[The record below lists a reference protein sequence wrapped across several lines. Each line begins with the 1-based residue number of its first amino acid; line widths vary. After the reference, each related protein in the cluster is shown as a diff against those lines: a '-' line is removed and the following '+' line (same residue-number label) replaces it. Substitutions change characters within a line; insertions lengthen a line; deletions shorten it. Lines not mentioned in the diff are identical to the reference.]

1 MDRANWAQ
9 IKTSFIQLE
18 LATISGNEIAQEKY
32 QSWLTSQRLAWNGT
46 TIVSVLSTG
55 TRPGLVFP
63 QACLALLVAITD
75 KVSESPFFQVDW
87 VAIMLLITCIFF
99 QCRSKNMFIPGL
111 SWIYIPWG
119 ILSLP
124 FEVPLVWKSREK
136 MLCQNKIEGLEKMS
150 CFSWFYWTWKK
161 KILFF
166 YLGDRMSNPNSK
178 QVCLFCGHEKT
189 CKHAMGSWPKTR
201 IKTGNVLFSI
211 FPELTKV
218 SVSVWDLLKYEQKKS
233 MHIASQKENSN
244 EMSYSSQFLPLMTAE
259 PLVELCMCALF
270 LLWFRHVCLF
280 CKWSQVSC
288 YQYGIFYPWQLCH
301 PTSTKGG
308 RGGWPQLHST
318 VISQEGNTQKFG
330 KLLPDTIINEMDE
343 NIHQLPPWPVPR
355 TYSLKWLSLT
365 FLLLGGKSS
374 LCISNKQR
382 SYSVIPTNQDLVVDF
397 YKA

>member
-1 MDRANWAQ
+1 
-9 IKTSFIQLE
+9 
-18 LATISGNEIAQEKY
+18 
-32 QSWLTSQRLAWNGT
+32 
-46 TIVSVLSTG
+46 
-55 TRPGLVFP
+55 
-63 QACLALLVAITD
+63 
-75 KVSESPFFQVDW
+75 
-87 VAIMLLITCIFF
+87 
-99 QCRSKNMFIPGL
+99 
-111 SWIYIPWG
+111 
-119 ILSLP
+119 
-124 FEVPLVWKSREK
+124 
-136 MLCQNKIEGLEKMS
+136 
-150 CFSWFYWTWKK
+150 
-161 KILFF
+161 
-166 YLGDRMSNPNSK
+166 MSNPNSK

-189 CKHAMGSWPKTR
+189 CKHAMGSCPKTR

-244 EMSYSSQFLPLMTAE
+244 EMSYSSQFIPLMTAE

-382 SYSVIPTNQDLVVDF
+382 SYSVIPTIANFRVLFGLQTELLKPEF
-397 YKA
+397 YELIQKNSKSSFCLQ

>member
-1 MDRANWAQ
+1 MH
-9 IKTSFIQLE
+9 
-18 LATISGNEIAQEKY
+18 
-32 QSWLTSQRLAWNGT
+32 
-46 TIVSVLSTG
+46 
-55 TRPGLVFP
+55 
-63 QACLALLVAITD
+63 
-75 KVSESPFFQVDW
+75 
-87 VAIMLLITCIFF
+87 FF

-150 CFSWFYWTWKK
+150 CFSWFYWTWKRK
-161 KILFF
+161 KRKNFFLLFGRQDVKPEF
-166 YLGDRMSNPNSK
+166 QTSVPFLWPWKNLQTCNGQLSQDKNKNWK
-178 QVCLFCGHEKT
+178 CALFHF
-189 CKHAMGSWPKTR
+189 SWTHKSECE
-201 IKTGNVLFSI
+201 N
-211 FPELTKV
+211 
-218 SVSVWDLLKYEQKKS
+218 LLKYEQKKS

-382 SYSVIPTNQDLVVDF
+382 SYSVIPTIPNFRVLFGLQTELLKPEF
-397 YKA
+397 NELIQKNSKSSFCLQ